1 METRSHGPHAGKSL
15 NSEINVTPLV
25 DVMLVVLIIFMLV
38 TPMLQKGVGVD
49 LPQARNVQGVSEDKN
64 QILTVT
70 LQETGRMFLGSDPIS
85 RSSLVSILR
94 TRYQSNP
101 GLQLQI
107 KADRDVRFGDVKQIL
122 QAGRDAGFRNADM
135 IARELKPNDHPEAS
149 PASGPA
155 K

>member
-1 METRSHGPHAGKSL
+1 METRSHRSQAGQSL

-25 DVMLVVLIIFMLV
+25 DVMLVVLIIFMVV

-49 LPQARNVQGVSEDKN
+49 LPKARNVLGVSEDKN
-64 QILTVT
+64 QILMVT
-70 LQETGRMFLGSDPIS
+70 LQESGRMFLGSDPIS

-94 TRYQSNP
+94 TRYQANP
-101 GLQLQI
+101 SLQLQI
-107 KADRDVRFGDVKQIL
+107 KADRDVRFGEVKQIL

-135 IARELKPNDHPEAS
+135 IARELKPADGTEKS